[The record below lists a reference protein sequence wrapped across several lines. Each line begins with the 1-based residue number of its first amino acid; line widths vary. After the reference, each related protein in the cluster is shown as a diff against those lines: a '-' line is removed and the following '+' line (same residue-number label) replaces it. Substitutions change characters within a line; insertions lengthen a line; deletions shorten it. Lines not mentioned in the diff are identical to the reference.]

1 MKLRHYLK
9 GLGIGMV
16 VTALILHFSVNA
28 AEPSMT
34 DEEVIARARELGMI
48 ENVVL
53 SRNDPTISGG
63 SAAGADDLSASQNM
77 AALDDTSGED
87 AANQLSEGDDPSG
100 GEDGSSGTSADG
112 HDTDADSQGNGD
124 MPDASGNDDSSGNG
138 GTGAAGNGD
147 SSGNGGAGAAG
158 NGDTSGHRNGSNA
171 AGNGNTSAV
180 EPSEEEIQPAAGNH
194 DEEAAEQQEGMAAA
208 EPGTETETNTNSVTL
223 TIYNGDSSV
232 SVAGRL
238 AALGLVSSQTEY
250 DRYLCSHG
258 YDRTIR
264 TGVHVIPEGATEQQ
278 IAEIITSKQ

>member
-1 MKLRHYLK
+1 MA
-9 GLGIGMV
+9 

-53 SRNDPTISGG
+53 SRNDPSISGG
-63 SAAGADDLSASQNM
+63 SAAGTDGLSASQNM
-77 AALDDTSGED
+77 AALDDTSGDD
-87 AANQLSEGDDPSG
+87 ASNQLSEGDDPSG
-100 GEDGSSGTSADG
+100 GEDGGPETSADG
-112 HDTDADSQGNGD
+112 HDTDADPQDDGD
-124 MPDASGNDDSSGNG
+124 TPDASGNDDSSGNG
-138 GTGAAGNGD
+138 G
-147 SSGNGGAGAAG
+147 AGAAG
-158 NGDTSGHRNGSNA
+158 NGNP
-171 AGNGNTSAV
+171 SAV

-208 EPGTETETNTNSVTL
+208 ESGTETGTETNTNNNANTDTNNGVTI

-232 SVAGRL
+232 SVAGKL
-238 AALGLVSSQTEY
+238 AALGLVSSQAEY